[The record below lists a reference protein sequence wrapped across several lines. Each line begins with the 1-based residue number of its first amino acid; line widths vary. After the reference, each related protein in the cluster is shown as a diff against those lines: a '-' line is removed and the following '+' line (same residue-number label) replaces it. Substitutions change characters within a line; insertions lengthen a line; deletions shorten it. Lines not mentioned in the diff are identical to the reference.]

1 VTPVAQSVPA
11 ETIAEAIRAAGI
23 THAVTVP
30 DTHQQT
36 LLAALDDDQ
45 DPVIVR
51 AGTEDDVLGICVGLW
66 IAGMRPL
73 AVIQQLGLFASVN
86 ALRWMRHE
94 ALAPVPILA
103 GMFGRDINLAV
114 DADPRS
120 AVRLC
125 PPLLDVL
132 AIPWALVEGPQDA
145 GAITAALRSS
155 DPGPRVVLLGAPTS

>member
-1 VTPVAQSVPA
+1 MTPVAQPVPA

-23 THAVTVP
+23 THVVTVP

-36 LLAALDDDQ
+36 LLAALHDDHE
-45 DPVIVR
+45 PAIVR

-86 ALRWMRHE
+86 ALRWIRHE
-94 ALAPVPILA
+94 ALTPLPILA
-103 GMFGRDINLAV
+103 GMFGRDVNLDV
-114 DADPRS
+114 GADPRS

-125 PPLLDVL
+125 PPLLDAL
-132 AIPWALVEGPQDA
+132 AIPWALVEGLQDA
-145 GAITAALRSS
+145 DAITAALSSS
-155 DPGPRVVLLGAPTS
+155 DPGPRVVLIGAPTS

>member
-1 VTPVAQSVPA
+1 MTPVAQSVSA
-11 ETIAEAIRAAGI
+11 ETIAEAIRGAGI

-36 LLAALDDDQ
+36 LLAALNHEHE
-45 DPVIVR
+45 PAIVR

-86 ALRWMRHE
+86 ALRWIRHE
-94 ALAPVPILA
+94 ALTPLPILA
-103 GMFGRDINLAV
+103 GMFGRDVNLAV

-125 PPLLDVL
+125 PPLLDAL
-132 AIPWALVEGPQDA
+132 AIPWALVEGPQDVD
-145 GAITAALRSS
+145 AIEAALGST